1 MRNAVLCFLV
11 KREEG
16 QTKDVLLAMKKRGF
30 GQGKWNAPGGKI
42 EDAKNEDWEEA
53 VARETKE
60 EIGVN
65 PVDLYKVAELTFL
78 FPNKKEWNQLVHV
91 YICEEWEGEPK
102 ESEEMKPQ
110 WFKKEE
116 IPYNNMFGA
125 DIFWVPKILSGK
137 KVKVI
142 VVYDNDY
149 HVLDQTHD
157 TVEKL

>member
-1 MRNAVLCFLV
+1 MKINIPKRYLFYVLAFSSAIITAIVSGIDAIAQLHIPDPWALGIACFV
-11 KREEG
+11 FG
-16 QTKDVLLAMKKRGF
+16 IIISTGF
-30 GQGKWNAPGGKI
+30 AIVFSIPYKGKSLGAHTIDP
-42 EDAKNEDWEEA
+42 
-53 VARETKE
+53 
-60 EIGVN
+60 
-65 PVDLYKVAELTFL
+65 TFHRIRL
-78 FPNKKEWNQLVHV
+78 
-91 YICEEWEGEPK
+91 I
-102 ESEEMKPQ
+102 
-110 WFKKEE
+110 KKEE